1 MCVYGARNETREH
14 TMGTKTATTSTT
26 HDNGARRVSVRSQ
39 NIEAQ
44 LYEARQPHSR
54 STHTQTQTHRSGRK
68 PKAKRVKRKH
78 AKKSTNTDP
87 RSETI
92 RVECHGEFP
101 FAGEMQ
107 RRAGTY
113 DGQTEY
119 THSPRPHS
127 SSSSNLMNCLRHT
140 HTHGLKN
147 EIPLYKC

>member
-44 LYEARQPHSR
+44 LYEVRQPHSR

-87 RSETI
+87 RPSESNAMANFHLLAKCKGALAHTMAK
-92 RVECHGEFP
+92 RN
-101 FAGEMQ
+101 
-107 RRAGTY
+107 
-113 DGQTEY
+113 
-119 THSPRPHS
+119 THIHLGR
-127 SSSSNLMNCLRHT
+127 
-140 HTHGLKN
+140 
-147 EIPLYKC
+147 IAAAAAI